1 MMKQVQKKRNPNLSK
16 YDAPLRIQFER
27 GLNAF
32 KGRQYVRTVKDN
44 KVIMTEN
51 PYNSNTMQAREW
63 LRGYNSAYAKQ
74 LEKVKRDETRR
85 GSEKIHAG

>member
-1 MMKQVQKKRNPNLSK
+1 
-16 YDAPLRIQFER
+16 
-27 GLNAF
+27 
-32 KGRQYVRTVKDN
+32 
-44 KVIMTEN
+44 MTEN

>member
-1 MMKQVQKKRNPNLSK
+1 MKRLRNPNLSK

>member
-1 MMKQVQKKRNPNLSK
+1 MLQKKKRNPNLSK

-32 KGRQYVRTVKDN
+32 KGRQYVKTVKDN

-51 PYNSNTMQAREW
+51 PYNPNTMQAREW
-63 LRGYNSAYAKQ
+63 SRGFNSAYAKQ
-74 LEKVKRDETRR
+74 LEKVQHAEARR
-85 GSEKIHAG
+85 RSEKIHAG

>member
-1 MMKQVQKKRNPNLSK
+1 MKQVQKKRNPNLSK

>member
-1 MMKQVQKKRNPNLSK
+1 MQQKKKRNPNLSK

>member
-1 MMKQVQKKRNPNLSK
+1 MLQKKKRNPNLSK